1 MIKNFRSV
9 YSIIRN
15 LLLSALPLALLAID
29 TLHAATYQWANTGGN
44 SPPRPVY
51 LWTDKFKW
59 SPNSGY
65 PNAVDDVASLTSK
78 LNGDNHISFGSG
90 TITLGILNIGSAA
103 TTAYFNLIDGTLV
116 LDATNGTVQIN
127 KSSGGADIIALAVQF
142 NDALAITNNSINDL
156 TRTLTISGAI
166 QGGTSDLTING
177 SGAVTISGVITTSGS
192 LTKNGAGTLT
202 LSGSNAYTGGTI
214 LNGGTLALGAANA
227 LADAGFVTING
238 GTLDVKTFND
248 TIGTLTLQSGAITG
262 TSGVLTSTAA
272 YDLQSGMVSAIL
284 GGSVGINKTTAG
296 EVTLGGSNTFSGAV
310 NANGGTLNFST
321 SANLGNNSAT
331 NTLSADGGAFAY
343 TAVGALDL
351 GANRMLKLNAGGGTV
366 RVTSD
371 TGVLTLSGGIDSTS
385 TGDLVKSGPGTL
397 ILPGTSVWNSG
408 ANSVTVS
415 GGTLRAGFGTAGIH
429 NLTVAGGAFMSFQN
443 GTAEALTLAS
453 SGALTLGDGARLA
466 FELGAPGTHDQII
479 SSVAAAVSGT
489 ITLDFIGLGGGP
501 SAGTYNL
508 ISAASGLSSAS
519 YVLGQAPQG
528 FNYTITRT
536 DSLVSL
542 NVVNYSPIYWTGSQ
556 STTSWATINAGPL
569 SNWAT
574 DAAGT
579 LNAGTTPQSTDTV
592 IFSATN
598 ASAPGG
604 VVTTTLDGSYTLDGL
619 IFFKAPT
626 TPVTTS
632 VIINQGTG
640 GGVLTLAPSSAA
652 SGIAVRADG
661 GAVTINAP
669 VAATTVQTWAVDG
682 AGASSLTMAGSVN
695 FAAAVTKI
703 GAGTLTL
710 SGTNTGAGGLVLA
723 EGRLNL
729 NSAAALGSGALTI
742 ASGTNLDST
751 GSGAV
756 TLAGGNALNW
766 NGSFT
771 FLGTKALD
779 LGTGAVALH
788 QDIILT
794 VNSQTL
800 TVGGTLGD
808 GGAGY
813 GITKAGAGALTLN
826 GSLTLAGGLGIN
838 AGTLTLN
845 AANTLGGGVVL
856 NSGTLRIG
864 HAGALG
870 TGNLALNGGTFDN
883 VSGAALTLSGNNA
896 QTWSGDYTFTG
907 SNDLNLG
914 TGGIMLT
921 ASPTVTVSA
930 NTLTVGGA
938 ITDNMAGFGFTKSGA
953 GTLVLNAL
961 SNYSGHTTV
970 RNGVLQIANGG
981 GIASPNAFVR
991 VGNNASERALLR
1003 MDSGSSLTALDL
1015 RVGGYGTSGTGSF
1028 VMNGGSAAIL
1038 GEAVDGLTYGN
1049 GGYGGVFIKDG
1060 TLSTGRI
1067 STGSSS
1073 LSSAYGVFHQT
1084 GGTVTNS
1091 EYFITWN
1098 RHANIVITNGT
1109 LDRTGARYDISL
1121 VYVGAADAL
1130 SDFTVAG
1137 GTVLN
1142 AGRNVSFG
1150 QGGGSSALATSAVN
1164 LNAGSLITKQ
1174 FVVYNNASTS
1184 TDAVIN
1190 FNGGTLKAA
1199 TNLTDFFA
1207 FTGTGG
1213 SSTMTLYSNGAFG
1226 SFNGGAVID
1235 TNSFNVTIAQPIQ
1248 APTGNGVTSIA
1259 LGSAGS
1265 GYIGAPYVEISGGGG
1280 SGATA
1285 YATVGLDAGSP
1296 TYGQVTGIVVT
1307 NPGVGYTSPPTVT
1320 LKGGGGTGAT
1330 AGTVTTA
1337 ANTSGGLTKQ
1347 GNGTLTL
1354 TAANTYTGTTTI
1366 SAGTLQIGAAGTSGT
1381 LGTGDVINNS
1391 ALVFNRTDTYT
1402 YNGQISGAGTLTQS
1416 GTGTTIL
1423 GGANTY
1429 TGTTNVNQG
1438 VLEIAGSITSPA
1450 ATIYAGNGAST
1461 RGLLRLDAGGSLS
1474 VTNVTLGK
1482 DSTTGA
1488 GVFVLDGGAA
1498 SVTGT
1503 SGLNGLAY
1511 GHSGYGGVFVRSGTL
1526 NVGRFTTGTATGGS
1540 GASSIAVFHQTGGAI
1555 TNSEYFLTWNERAN
1569 IVIAGGTLNRI
1580 GASADISLAY
1590 SGATSSF
1597 SDFTVAGGT
1606 VINASRY
1613 VAFGQTGI
1621 GSNAKASAALNLNAG
1636 PLLTLGVKINNG
1648 TGYSTHAVVNFNGGT
1663 LKAATNHTDFFA
1675 FTGTGGSSTMPL
1687 YSNGAFGSFN
1697 GGAVID
1703 TNGFNVTIA
1712 QPIQAPTGNGVTSIA
1727 LGSVGSGYIGAPYV
1741 EISGG
1746 GGSGATAYATVDL
1759 DAGSPTYGQVTGIVV
1774 TNPGVGYTS
1783 PPTVTLRGGGGT
1795 GATAGTVTTAAN
1807 TSGGL
1812 TKQGNGTLT
1821 LTAEN
1826 TYTGTTTITAGT
1838 LALGVN
1844 DVLADAS
1851 AVTVNGGTLDV
1862 QTHTDTVSTVTLQ
1875 NGTINGST
1883 GALTSTDDYELQNG
1897 TVNAVLGG
1905 SVGANKTTGGT
1916 VVINSANTYT
1926 GTTTVTAGTLEANN
1940 TAGSATGSG
1949 SVILGSTA
1957 KLAGSGSIAGSTII
1971 GSGAVLAP
1979 GTGDTNTSN
1988 KALIFTAASTAV
2000 EVQNGGQI
2008 QLGLTSSAQI
2018 DAGFDWTAGN
2028 AQTYLNSLTA
2038 NGSNLNQATYAA
2050 HWKNAGTGYDSIKLI
2065 NGTFNLGTTAGGTIK
2080 LLDNSS
2086 TLTIGSIFKLLDWST
2101 VGTVD
2106 SLLAGSGTFTLG
2118 DLDLSSVAP
2127 GAGLAWDTSAFTTYG
2142 VIVLV
2147 PEPSRALLLL
2157 FGIVALCI
2165 RRRR

>member
-1 MIKNFRSV
+1 MIKNFRPV
-9 YSIIRN
+9 YSPVRN
-15 LLLSALPLALLAID
+15 LLLSILPLTLLAID
-29 TLHAATYQWANTGGN
+29 ASYAATYQWLTTSGN
-44 SPPRPVY
+44 DSKPDY
-51 LWTDKFKW
+51 SWTDTIRW
-59 SPNSGY
+59 SPAGT
-65 PNAVDDVASLTSK
+65 PNAVDDVANLTSK
-78 LNGDNHISFGSG
+78 LNGNNNITLGSG
-90 TITLGILNIGSAA
+90 TFTLGIMNVGSAA
-103 TTAYFNLIDGTLV
+103 TSQRFNLKDGTLV
-116 LDATNGTVQIN
+116 LDATSGVVQIN
-127 KSSGGADIIALAVQF
+127 KSSGGADIIASAVQL
-142 NDALAITNNSINDL
+142 NDALVITNSSINDL
-156 TRTLTISGAI
+156 TRALTISGAM
-166 QGGTSDLTING
+166 QGGASGLTING

-192 LTKNGAGTLT
+192 LAKNGAGTLT
-202 LSGSNAYTGGTI
+202 LSGGNAYTGGTI
-214 LNGGTLALGAANA
+214 LNGGTLAFGAANA
-227 LADAGFVTING
+227 LADAGSVTING

-248 TIGTLTLQSGAITG
+248 TIGALTLQSGAITG
-262 TSGVLTSTAA
+262 TSGVLTSTTT
-272 YDLQSGMVSAIL
+272 YELQSGAVSAIL

-296 EVTLGGSNTFSGAV
+296 EVTLGGNNTFSGAV

-351 GANRMLKLNAGGGTV
+351 GANRKLKLNAGGGTV

-371 TGVLTLSGGIDSTS
+371 TGVLTLSGGIDGAS

-397 ILPGTSVWNSG
+397 ILPGTSAWNGG

-443 GTAEALTLAS
+443 GTAEALTLTS

-466 FELGAPGTHDQII
+466 FELSAPGTHDQII

-542 NVVNYSPIYWTGSQ
+542 NVVNYSPVYWSGSQ
-556 STTSWATINAGPL
+556 STSWATVNAGPL
-569 SNWAT
+569 GNWAT

-619 IFFKAPT
+619 IFLKAPT
-626 TPVTTS
+626 SPVTTS

-682 AGASSLTMAGSVN
+682 TGASSLTMAGSVN

-742 ASGTNLDST
+742 ASGTILDST

-756 TLAGGNALNW
+756 TLTGGNALNW
-766 NGSFT
+766 SGSFT

-779 LGTGAVALH
+779 LGVGAVSLH
-788 QDIILT
+788 QNIILT

-813 GITKAGAGALTLN
+813 GLTKAGAGALTLN
-826 GSLTLAGGLGIN
+826 GSLTLAGALGIN
-838 AGTLTLN
+838 VGTLTLN

-856 NSGTLRIG
+856 NSGSTLRIG

-896 QTWSGDYTFTG
+896 QAWAGSYTFTG

-914 TGGIMLT
+914 TGGITLT
-921 ASPTVTVSA
+921 TSPTVTVSA
-930 NTLTVGGA
+930 NTLTAGGA
-938 ITDNMAGFGFTKSGA
+938 ITDNMAGFGLTKSGA

-961 SNYSGHTTV
+961 NNYSGYTTV
-970 RNGVLQIANGG
+970 SNGALQIANGG

-991 VGNNASERALLR
+991 VGNYASERALLQ
-1003 MDSGSSLTALDL
+1003 MDSDSSLTALDL
-1015 RVGGYGTSGTGSF
+1015 RVGGYATNGVGSF
-1028 VMNGGSAAIL
+1028 VLDGGSAAIP

-1073 LSSAYGVFHQT
+1073 LSGGYAVFHQT
-1084 GGTVTNS
+1084 GGTVTNK

-1098 RHANIVITNGT
+1098 RHANIVIANGT
-1109 LDRTGARYDISL
+1109 LDRTGAQYDISL
-1121 VYVGAADAL
+1121 AYSGVADAF

-1142 AGRNVSFG
+1142 AGRSVSFG
-1150 QGGGSSALATSAVN
+1150 QSGGTSALANSAMN

-1174 FVVYNNASTS
+1174 FIVYNNASTS

-1190 FNGGTLKAA
+1190 FNGGTLRAA
-1199 TNLTDFFA
+1199 ASGELFIFSSS
-1207 FTGTGG
+1207 GG

-1235 TNSFNVTIAQPIQ
+1235 TNGFNATISQPIQ

-1259 LGSAGS
+1259 LGSA
-1265 GYIGAPYVEISGGGG
+1265 
-1280 SGATA
+1280 
-1285 YATVGLDAGSP
+1285 
-1296 TYGQVTGIVVT
+1296 
-1307 NPGVGYTSPPTVT
+1307 
-1320 LKGGGGTGAT
+1320 
-1330 AGTVTTA
+1330 
-1337 ANTSGGLTKQ
+1337 
-1347 GNGTLTL
+1347 
-1354 TAANTYTGTTTI
+1354 
-1366 SAGTLQIGAAGTSGT
+1366 
-1381 LGTGDVINNS
+1381 
-1391 ALVFNRTDTYT
+1391 
-1402 YNGQISGAGTLTQS
+1402 
-1416 GTGTTIL
+1416 
-1423 GGANTY
+1423 
-1429 TGTTNVNQG
+1429 
-1438 VLEIAGSITSPA
+1438 
-1450 ATIYAGNGAST
+1450 
-1461 RGLLRLDAGGSLS
+1461 
-1474 VTNVTLGK
+1474 
-1482 DSTTGA
+1482 
-1488 GVFVLDGGAA
+1488 
-1498 SVTGT
+1498 
-1503 SGLNGLAY
+1503 
-1511 GHSGYGGVFVRSGTL
+1511 
-1526 NVGRFTTGTATGGS
+1526 
-1540 GASSIAVFHQTGGAI
+1540 
-1555 TNSEYFLTWNERAN
+1555 
-1569 IVIAGGTLNRI
+1569 
-1580 GASADISLAY
+1580 
-1590 SGATSSF
+1590 
-1597 SDFTVAGGT
+1597 
-1606 VINASRY
+1606 
-1613 VAFGQTGI
+1613 
-1621 GSNAKASAALNLNAG
+1621 
-1636 PLLTLGVKINNG
+1636 
-1648 TGYSTHAVVNFNGGT
+1648 
-1663 LKAATNHTDFFA
+1663 
-1675 FTGTGGSSTMPL
+1675 
-1687 YSNGAFGSFN
+1687 
-1697 GGAVID
+1697 
-1703 TNGFNVTIA
+1703 
-1712 QPIQAPTGNGVTSIA
+1712 
-1727 LGSVGSGYIGAPYV
+1727 GSGYIGAPYV

-1774 TNPGVGYTS
+1774 TNPGVGYSSTPTVTLRGGGGTGATVGTVTTAANTSGGLTKQGAGTLTLTAANTYTGTTTISAGTLQIGAAGTSGTLGTGDVINNSALVFNRTNTYTYNGQISGAGTLTQSGTGTTILGGANTYTGTTNVNQGVLEIAGSFLSPTATIYAGNGVSTRGLLRLDAGGSLSVTNVTLGKDSTTGTGVFVLDGGAASVTGTSSLNGLAYGHYGYGGVFVRSGTLNVGRFTTGTVQGASNTATLAVFHQTGGTITNSEYFLTWNERANIVIAGGTLNRTGATADISLAYSGAASSFSDFTVAGGTVLNASRYVTFGQTGTPAGAQGSAALNLNAGSLLTQGVRINNGVGYSTDAVVNFNGGTLKAAANNADFIAFTGTGGSSTMPLYNNGAFGSFNGGAVIDTNGFNVTIAQSIQTPTGNGVSSIALGSAGSGYIGAPYVEISGGGGSGATAYATVDLDAGSLTYGQVTGIVVTNPGVGYSS

-1795 GATAGTVTTAAN
+1795 GATVGTVTTAAN

-1821 LTAEN
+1821 LTAAN
-1826 TYTGTTTITAGT
+1826 TYTGTTTVTAGT
-1838 LALGVN
+1838 LALGAN

-1862 QTHTDTVSTVTLQ
+1862 QTHADTVGTVTLQ

-1883 GALTSTDDYELQNG
+1883 GVLTSTDDYELQSG

-1926 GTTTVTAGTLEANN
+1926 GTTTVTAGTLEVNN

-1949 SVILGSTA
+1949 FVTVGSGA
-1957 KLAGSGSIAGSTII
+1957 NLAGSGSIAGSTII

-2000 EVQNGGQI
+2000 EVQDGGQI
-2008 QLGLTSSAQI
+2008 QLGLTSSAQS
-2018 DAGFDWTAGN
+2018 DAGFDWTLAN
-2028 AQTYLNSLTA
+2028 AQTYLNSLTS
-2038 NGSNLNQATYAA
+2038 NGTNLNEATYAA
-2050 HWKNAGTGYDSIKLI
+2050 HWKNAGAGYDSIKLI
-2065 NGTFNLGTTAGGTIK
+2065 NGTFNLGTTTGGTIK

-2086 TLTIGSIFKLLDWST
+2086 TLTIGSVFKLLDWST
-2101 VGTVD
+2101 VGTAD